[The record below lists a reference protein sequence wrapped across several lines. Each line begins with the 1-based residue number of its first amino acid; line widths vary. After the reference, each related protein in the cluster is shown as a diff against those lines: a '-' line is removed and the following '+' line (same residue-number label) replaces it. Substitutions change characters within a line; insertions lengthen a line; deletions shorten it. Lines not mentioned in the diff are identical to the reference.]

1 MVMHIERRD
10 KKASLF
16 QRLQDE
22 SIALL
27 QELCGKVWTDF
38 NLHDPGVT
46 TLEILNYALYELAYK
61 LGFPLE
67 DYLCRG
73 EAGTSRWEEYGLVSR
88 GETERP
94 CPVTA
99 EDYERLALGSIP
111 GLAGCR
117 VRFRGGKYEFT
128 ISTAAGTE
136 GKSIE
141 GKVRK
146 LYHAHRNL
154 GETLGSIKFGRV
166 AGGCEPDGFAGS
178 TGIGNK
184 DGRYSGTPGEPA
196 GLSGLSE
203 TAGMPAKIPDGG
215 RGSAMAGGYSGKR
228 PVSVGG
234 GGTVTGGGDVTGAG
248 TGAVTGT
255 GGGMGKE
262 GTDDIRE
269 ERIAGDL
276 RARKE
281 GCISRGVKVPVAKSV
296 SGSFGSAGSD
306 GSSGPVWSAGSDGSI
321 GTGTPSGSAETPGTP
336 PGFIGGKTRD
346 ISAHRSVTLD
356 FPDCYGINSNGI
368 QPLMTGSER
377 IRTVQLRE
385 YLALFDMLFESVLAQ
400 ATAIPETVI
409 RSGPPSRLGWP
420 GDTAPDAGELR
431 DVEALGGVP
440 VVNRRTVLR
449 HRQEW
454 MRFLCALH
462 GEDETLFLPF
472 TSGASPSQEL
482 EKRFAVASLLP
493 ALMRQRAG
501 AADLNDPEGRT
512 IPGITALFFAL
523 EGVPSDDET
532 PVDKVF
538 RKYSLT
544 VVWDGCLVRDGKF
557 LADLGWEM
565 AEPGCL
571 SRLAAHTG
579 PEATPEEAVGR
590 IPVFGKG
597 IIPESMLVDGP
608 DQNFWSTV
616 IKSGGQVRLLFRH
629 RETGAQLDMGSY
641 TTAGEAARFAAGARR
656 LLRILS
662 LSSARLYVVEHILLE
677 TVPDDENGRLTI
689 VLPWWTRRDSRK
701 RELQRFLAERLPA
714 HLDSRFLWLH
724 ADDLA
729 CFEKMYYPWK
739 RAIAARDPARTEEF
753 SLQLHAFIRFKY
765 VTE

>member
-1 MVMHIERRD
+1 MAMHIERRD

-22 SIALL
+22 SITLL

-46 TLEILNYALYELAYK
+46 TLEILNYALFELAYK
-61 LGFPLE
+61 LGFPLG

-73 EAGTSRWEEYGLVSR
+73 EAGTSRWDDYGLVSR

-94 CPVTA
+94 SPVTA

-128 ISTAAGTE
+128 IWTAAGTE
-136 GKSIE
+136 GKDIG

-154 GETLGSIKFGRV
+154 GETLGSVSFGRV
-166 AGGCEPDGFAGS
+166 AGGREPDGFAGS

-184 DGRYSGTPGEPA
+184 DGRYTGTPGEPA
-196 GLSGLSE
+196 GLSGLAE
-203 TAGMPAKIPDGG
+203 TAGMPGRNPDGS
-215 RGSAMAGGYSGKR
+215 RGSATAGGYPGKR
-228 PVSVGG
+228 PLRVGG
-234 GGTVTGGGDVTGAG
+234 GGTQN
-248 TGAVTGT
+248 GAVTGT

-276 RARKE
+276 RARKG
-281 GCISRGVKVPVAKSV
+281 GCISRGVKVPVAKNV
-296 SGSFGSAGSD
+296 SGSFGYAGSD
-306 GSSGPVWSAGSDGSI
+306 ESSGPVWSAGSDRSI
-321 GTGTPSGSAETPGTP
+321 GTGTLSGSAGTPGSP

-368 QPLMTGSER
+368 QPRMTGSER
-377 IRTVQLRE
+377 TRTVQLRE

-400 ATAIPETVI
+400 VTAIPETVI
-409 RSGPPSRLGWP
+409 RSGPHSRLGWP

-454 MRFLCALH
+454 MGFLCALH

-482 EKRFAVASLLP
+482 EKRFAVASRLP

-544 VVWDGCLVRDGKF
+544 VVRDGCLVRDGKL
-557 LADLGWEM
+557 LADLGWEIV
-565 AEPGCL
+565 EPGQL

-579 PEATPEEAVGR
+579 PEATPEEAEGR

-616 IKSGGQVRLLFRH
+616 IKSGEQVRLLFRH

-641 TTAGEAARFAAGARR
+641 TTAGEAARSAAGARR
-656 LLRILS
+656 LLRDLS
-662 LSSARLYVVEHILLE
+662 ISSARLYVVEHILLE

-689 VLPWWTRRDSRK
+689 ILPWWTRRDSRK
-701 RELQRFLAERLPA
+701 QELQQFLAERLPA
-714 HLDSRFLWLH
+714 HLDNRFLWLH

-739 RAIAARDPARTEEF
+739 RAIAARDPARTEEL
-753 SLQLHAFIRFKY
+753 SRQLHAFIRFKY